1 MGRAIGWSI
10 ADGLWRTYNIYS
22 GMDRGVHGGY
32 AMATWGY
39 VAIDKSGKETK
50 GSRDA
55 DNKEQITRELK
66 NQGLIVLDITEQNA
80 LTKDISIDFGGK
92 PTPRDLAV
100 FCRQFASITRAGVT
114 IIQTLNMLA
123 EQTENVK
130 MQKALQAVR
139 ADVEKG
145 ESFADSLSRHP
156 AVFPELLVQMA
167 RAGEAS
173 GSLETAMER
182 MAIQFEKSAKT
193 KALVKKAMI
202 YPIVVMIVAIA
213 VVIVMLVFVIPRY
226 MDMFEELDTELP
238 GITLAVVALSNFMQ
252 NYWFIIVPALV
263 VAVFAIKTWAKTNS
277 GKHVLGKLALKIPA
291 IKNLVVKSAS
301 AQMARTLSTLLTAG
315 VPLIEAVDIVADTMG
330 NIWFK
335 EALKE
340 AVDQIMI
347 GVPLSQPLQTSGLF
361 PPMVY
366 HMIRIGEEAG
376 STEEML
382 NKLADYYEEEVEM
395 AVQSLMAAMEPM
407 IIIVLACIVGVLI
420 GAVMAPMVNMYAA
433 LDNL

>member
-1 MGRAIGWSI
+1 
-10 ADGLWRTYNIYS
+10 
-22 GMDRGVHGGY
+22 
-32 AMATWGY
+32 MATWGY
-39 VAIDKSGKETK
+39 VAIDKSGKEVK

-55 DNKEQITRELK
+55 DNREAATRDLK
-66 NQGLIVLDITEQNA
+66 NQGLIVLELNEQSV
-80 LTKDISIDFGGK
+80 LTKDISFDFGGK

-130 MQKALQAVR
+130 LQKALYAVR

-145 ESFADSLSRHP
+145 ESFADSLSQHDN
-156 AVFPELLVQMA
+156 VFPELLVQMA

-173 GSLETAMER
+173 GNLETAMER

-193 KALVKKAMI
+193 QALIKKAMI
-202 YPIVVMIVAIA
+202 YPIVVALVAVA

-226 MDMFEELDTELP
+226 MDMFAELGTELP
-238 GITLAVVALSNFMQ
+238 AITRMVVSISNFIQ
-252 NYWFIIVPALV
+252 AYWYIIAPV
-263 VAVFAIKTWAKTNS
+263 VIGAVFAIKTWAKTNM
-277 GKHVLGKLALKIPA
+277 GKHVVGKLALKIPA
-291 IKNLVVKSAS
+291 VENMVTKSAS
-301 AQMARTLSTLLTAG
+301 AQMARTLSTLLTSG
-315 VPLIEAVDIVADTMG
+315 VPLVEAVDIVADTMG

-335 EALKE
+335 EALKS
-340 AVDQIMI
+340 AVEQIMI
-347 GVPLSQPLQTSGLF
+347 GVPLSQPLQECGLF

-366 HMIRIGEEAG
+366 HMMRIGEEAG

-395 AVQSLMAAMEPM
+395 AVQSLMAAMEPA
-407 IIIVLACIVGVLI
+407 IIIVLAGIVGILI
-420 GAVMAPMVNMYAA
+420 GAVMAPMVSMYAA

>member
-1 MGRAIGWSI
+1 
-10 ADGLWRTYNIYS
+10 
-22 GMDRGVHGGY
+22 
-32 AMATWGY
+32 MATWGY
-39 VAIDKSGKETK
+39 VAVDKGGKEIK

-55 DNKEQITRELK
+55 DNKELIVRELK
-66 NQGLIVLDITEQNA
+66 NQGLIVLEVTEQNA
-80 LTKDISIDFGGK
+80 LTKDISFDIGGK

-114 IIQTLNMLA
+114 IIQTLSMLA

-139 ADVEKG
+139 AEVEKG
-145 ESFADSLSRHP
+145 ESFADSLAQHP
-156 AVFPELLVQMA
+156 NVFPELLVQMA

-193 KALVKKAMI
+193 QALVKKAMI
-202 YPIVVMIVAIA
+202 YPIVVACVAVA

-226 MDMFEELDTELP
+226 TDMFEELGTELP
-238 GITLAVVALSNFMQ
+238 AITRAVVSMSNFVK
-252 NYWFIIVPALV
+252 NNWFIIIPV
-263 VAVFAIKTWAKTNS
+263 VGIAVFMFKTWSKTSS
-277 GKHVLGKLALKIPA
+277 GKHALGKIALKIPA
-291 IKNLVVKSAS
+291 VKNLVVKSAS
-301 AQMARTLSTLLTAG
+301 SQMARTLSTLLTAG
-315 VPLIEAVDIVADTMG
+315 VPLVEAVDIVADTMG

-340 AVDQIMI
+340 AVEQIVI
-347 GVPLSQPLQTSGLF
+347 GVPMSQPLQTCGLF

-407 IIIVLACIVGVLI
+407 IIIVLAVIVGVLI
-420 GAVMAPMVNMYAA
+420 SAVMAPMVTMYAA